1 MKKFL
6 LFVLKVPI
14 KHAEEVD
21 EVFDHIIYAKGS
33 TVVRMAEFVLGKE
46 NFRKGLQYISIAT
59 SIQTPKWQTCG
70 LLVRS
75 GHECSHVVMDR

>member
-46 NFRKGLQYISIAT
+46 NFRKGLQVYLNRDKYSNTEMADLWT
-59 SIQTPKWQTCG
+59 ACQEWT
-70 LLVRS
+70 
-75 GHECSHVVMDR
+75 